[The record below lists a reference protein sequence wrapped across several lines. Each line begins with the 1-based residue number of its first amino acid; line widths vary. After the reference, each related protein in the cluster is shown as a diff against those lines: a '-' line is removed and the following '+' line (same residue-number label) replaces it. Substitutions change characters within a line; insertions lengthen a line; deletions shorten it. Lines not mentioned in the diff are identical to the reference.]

1 MKRFVWSI
9 GALAA
14 VVLLMLPRATAA
26 QGVTSAAIAGRITD
40 ESNAP
45 LAGAEVSV
53 VNPSTGA
60 RATRRSGD
68 DGRYL
73 FENLTPGGPYT
84 IEVHTLGFRPEK
96 TEGLTLTL
104 NQRAIIDFSLKRAAV
119 ELASVT
125 IETEANPLISTSR
138 TGPSTLLTAQ
148 ALSRLPNITR
158 NFTDLV
164 QTSPLAGTAQS
175 SSSVGGQNN
184 RFNNIQID
192 GGVNNDVFGL
202 ASSGTP
208 GGQANAHPISIEA
221 IREYQIQIAPYDVR
235 QGSFT
240 GGLVNGITKSG
251 TNEFHGSIFGYY
263 QNQFLVGT
271 DTSSPTPRRV
281 TPFYTDQYGFSIG
294 GPIVRDR
301 VQFFASGDWQQRG
314 LPFSSQFLIGPDTT
328 GGLDSIGVGIRAS
341 RADSVI
347 NILKTKYG
355 FDPGTFA
362 SPTLGNPDKNLFA
375 KVTAH
380 LGTNSDLEV
389 SHNYVNATA
398 ENLTRSPIFGT
409 QFRDGY
415 QLSNSGWGQHNE
427 TNTTRAVWKALL
439 FDKFSN
445 ELLVGRNAIRDKRD
459 LPNNVPL
466 ILVNGNRPGDTS
478 SVRPTTI
485 LAAGSDKFS
494 QNNFL
499 NQDIYEVTDNV
510 TWSAGLH
517 TVTVGTH
524 NEFYKFSNGFFPGSF
539 GVWAFANP
547 ESLFVGH
554 AYHYEIALPADTIL
568 RPQGAIANFNVQQI
582 GGYIQDVW
590 AASPK
595 LRITAGL
602 RLDVPYMDHPVR
614 NPVLDTLTGLKI
626 NTSNSPSGNALWS
639 PRLGFNYDVMGD
651 ASTIVRGGIGVFS
664 GRPPYVWISN
674 AFVNTGLEQ
683 FTLSCDGALVPQNFT
698 VDVAS
703 QPKLCQGQTSA
714 NTNAVRTVNYF
725 DPSFKFPEDLK
736 ISLGADKKLP
746 WDVVGT
752 FDFLYTK
759 ALEQFFLTD
768 VNLKGIQGASVGEAG
783 RPLYGAI
790 NAANGRTTPARINTS
805 FSQIIEHTNE
815 SKDRSFFL
823 TGQLQKT
830 LSRVSFNVGY
840 TYSHTEDLISLTS
853 SIASSNLN
861 FGALDGPLASRNLR
875 TSVFD
880 TPNKITASG
889 TINLP
894 YGVDFSLVYI
904 GYSGMPFSYVVSND
918 ANADG
923 ISGNDMIYVPRNRSD
938 ITLSDTT
945 TANWNKLNGFI
956 SGEDCLNN
964 NRGRLLPRNSC
975 RNPWQDYLNARIV
988 KGFRTLNGQSVELSI
1003 DVFNI
1008 LNLLN
1013 GTWGRITQT
1022 AQFEEQPML
1031 TQTGYDVVNQR
1042 GIYNLLLPKRPAV
1055 LSNSLTSRWRLQ
1067 GGLRY
1072 IF

>member
-1 MKRFVWSI
+1 MKRLVWSI
-9 GALAA
+9 GAFAAVLLSLAA
-14 VVLLMLPRATAA
+14 RVAAA
-26 QGVTSAAIAGRITD
+26 QGVTSAAIAGRVTD

-45 LAGAEVSV
+45 VVGAEVTV
-53 VNPSTGA
+53 TNPSTGSRAA
-60 RATRRSGD
+60 RRTDA
-68 DGRYL
+68 DGRYF
-73 FENLTPGGPYT
+73 FENLAPGGPYT
-84 IEVHTLGFRPEK
+84 VAVHALGFGPQK
-96 TEGLTLTL
+96 IDNMTLAL
-104 NQRAIIDFSLKRAAV
+104 NQRATIDFSLKRAAV
-119 ELASVT
+119 ELATVT
-125 IETEANPLISTSR
+125 VETQANPLISTAR
-138 TGPSTLLTAQ
+138 TGPATFLSAQ

-158 NFTDLV
+158 NFTDLI

-221 IREYQIQIAPYDVR
+221 IKEYQIQIAPFDVR

-240 GGLVNGITKSG
+240 GGLVNGVTKSG
-251 TNEFHGSIFGYY
+251 TNQFHGSVFGYY
-263 QNQFLVGT
+263 QNQDLVGT
-271 DTSSPTPRRV
+271 DTVGHKV
-281 TPFYTDQYGFSIG
+281 THFYTDQYGFSVG
-294 GPIVRDR
+294 GPIIRDR

-314 LPFSSQFLIGPDTT
+314 LPFSSQFLIKPDTA
-328 GGLDSIGVGIRAS
+328 GGQDSIGVGIRAS

-347 NILKTKYG
+347 NILKTQYG
-355 FDPGTFA
+355 FDAGGFGA
-362 SPTLGNPDKNLFA
+362 PTLGNPDKNLFA
-375 KVTAH
+375 KASVH

-398 ENLTRSPIFGT
+398 GNLTRSPIFGT

-415 QLSNSGWGQHNE
+415 QLSNSGWGQHNT

-439 FDKFSN
+439 FERFSN

-459 LPNNVPL
+459 LPNVVPL
-466 ILVNGNRPGDTS
+466 LLVNGNRPGDTS
-478 SVRPTTI
+478 SVRPVTV

-510 TWSAGLH
+510 TWGSGTH
-517 TVTVGTH
+517 TITVGTH

-539 GVWAFANP
+539 GVWAFTSPAQ
-547 ESLFVGH
+547 LAAGH

-590 AASPK
+590 PATPK

-602 RLDVPYMDHPVR
+602 RVDVPYMDHPVH
-614 NPVLDTLTGLKI
+614 NPAFDTIPALPI
-626 NTSNSPSGNALWS
+626 NTSNTPSGNALWS
-639 PRLGFNYDVMGD
+639 PRLGFNYDVKGD

-683 FTLSCDGALVPQNFT
+683 FTLSCDGALVPPAAQFT
-698 VDVAS
+698 LDVS
-703 QPKLCQGQTSA
+703 KQPKLCFNQTSA

-725 DPSFKFPEDLK
+725 DPSFKFPSDLK

-759 ALEQFFLTD
+759 ALEQFYLTD
-768 VNLKGIQGASVGEAG
+768 VNLKGIQGTSVGEGG
-783 RPLYGAI
+783 RPLYGTI
-790 NAANGRTTPARINTS
+790 NAANGRSTAARINPS

-815 SKDRSFFL
+815 SKDRSFFV
-823 TGQLQKT
+823 TGQLQKSF
-830 LSRVSFNVGY
+830 SRVSFNVGY

-861 FGALDGPLASRNLR
+861 FGALDGTLANRALR

-894 YGVDFSLVYI
+894 YGFDFSLVYI

-938 ITLSDTT
+938 ITLADTT
-945 TANWNKLNGFI
+945 TANWNKLNSFI

-964 NRGRLLPRNSC
+964 NRGRLLQRNSC

-988 KGFRTLNGQSVELSI
+988 KAFQTINGQSVELSI

-1013 GTWGRITQT
+1013 DTWGRITQT

-1042 GIYNLLLPKRPAV
+1042 GIY
-1055 LSNSLTSRWRLQ
+1055 S
-1067 GGLRY
+1067 
-1072 IF
+1072 